1 MQRTTDGLD
10 ERVTE
15 LESQIDILK
24 SMSSNDDGSPGIF
37 DMIQEI
43 EYLSIVPDPSVEADA
58 SIIFVEDV
66 MLNCLLEVVVRHQ
79 GGVIAWHSDAGV
91 A

>member
-24 SMSSNDDGSPGIF
+24 SMSTNDDGSPGIF
-37 DMIQEI
+37 DMIQELRVQMRKELQERSDDLLKRI
-43 EYLSIVPDPSVEADA
+43 EELEEATKTKDD
-58 SIIFVEDV
+58 S
-66 MLNCLLEVVVRHQ
+66 
-79 GGVIAWHSDAGV
+79 
-91 A
+91 

>member
-37 DMIQEI
+37 DMIQELRVQMRKELQERSDDLLKRI
-43 EYLSIVPDPSVEADA
+43 EELEEATKAKDD
-58 SIIFVEDV
+58 S
-66 MLNCLLEVVVRHQ
+66 
-79 GGVIAWHSDAGV
+79 
-91 A
+91 

>member
-37 DMIQEI
+37 DMIQELRVQMRKELQDRSDDLLKRI
-43 EYLSIVPDPSVEADA
+43 EELEEATKAKDD
-58 SIIFVEDV
+58 S
-66 MLNCLLEVVVRHQ
+66 
-79 GGVIAWHSDAGV
+79 
-91 A
+91 